1 LCTIGTSSIKSF
13 TESVA
18 NSITDLDLIDGSTG
32 IYSIES
38 TKNVKIVDVFSGST
52 IITLTGAAADAGFG
66 RSVSGEVCYSGS
78 KMFAVGIPD
87 FVVGTTTTQFSSQPV
102 GACRL
107 YRINQDNT
115 TTIFNNG
122 VNIVPLS
129 ANFSTTSP
137 NPNTYEFGAR
147 VEILR
152 NDNWNTLSST
162 RNRNILFVSNPNG
175 VNATGVGTSQYHG
188 NIGIYTFDDNDNLT
202 AISSDGKIT
211 YWNTASINGVTYN
224 SSNRGLLGK
233 NSLKSFTIISNNGAG
248 QIGSPSICV
257 AADLC
262 NPAITSTS
270 GYPSVLIFSKPAGQL
285 ALFNANN
292 WTGVPAQAAAPSGTP
307 FNTRYGHDIEFIDLY
322 SGNQYGDVAN
332 RYWLFVSEPDAN
344 ISGQANSGQIHVFVY
359 LISSGTWSRTAV
371 LTHPFSSSGV
381 RFGTSLESYGQSLI
395 VCDINGLI
403 FIFKWNGSSWVVN
416 SRIDSDDDANERKF
430 VIKTDSICTGSG
442 WSLFGKRA
450 NITGDNGDLVSF
462 ANTNCSCPSSSSSLS
477 SSSSS
482 SSSVL
487 LCGVCPPV
495 SYTYSIGNNCMET
508 EPIPFSCEKID
519 NINNPLLCNI
529 FDEFSC
535 HQNYAIRVYS
545 ICNCGQN
552 TPRFLGTMCS
562 QSVAQSFKSLFDDGF
577 TNPNNNRQNV
587 FNSNDETSQDSCSGS
602 GPYRSKYFT
611 FAYQGS
617 ISPNG
622 QLCVNNQ
629 IKITSIYLHDESMCA
644 FRRAWVDNSQNTTKY
659 PIFNYNIEGISLVL
673 DFDNFNLQTWYE
685 CCDESYTTY
694 CQCDTITPVE
704 CDCASGQVNNTSNNY
719 YYGPNDG
726 CNINIPGTC
735 EYGSGSGGPDPGTP
749 GGTGNVTACSAQISG
764 PVLAPQSLTWFDGRP
779 TEAVVDVSEALQC
792 SASVSFLYGAGDEA
806 NGQYVRLYKGDG
818 TKDPMDP
825 ADRLRFGTL
834 CMELQ
839 TFNVPSRIVIT
850 TWDKNRSVHFVPP
863 FVAAFPSDPIE
874 SVDSSYYAIDDVIK
888 NINSTDGLSS
898 TDTRFLSD
906 STTKLPL
913 LGFASVNQSGVLA
926 EPTKTTFNHLVYT
939 NLSSSMPSQA
949 NVNSIFY
956 ALNSETYWNWWT
968 LEEQAKYPLWSI
980 NSIDSSVP
988 SPFLAD
994 SVYDGFTSRC
1004 YFGDLYRIGI
1014 ASTVISQVSSSNC
1027 IDFCNAD
1034 NFDIFVNGLPYTN
1047 LNQWLN
1053 SDLNQIEIYK
1063 KFDHLITCVGQNA
1076 MNYRYASN
1084 VVWMYRFMEYIKYLN
1099 QIDSNSGNPLT
1110 TAYGNFFSSG
1120 SDGTSDLDMT
1130 SFNRGALF
1138 RSFGARINQACPW
1151 DHLMIRINP
1160 ALHYYRMLPPNLGSN
1175 QATISNISNAIGSS
1189 AEENI
1194 GGCVV
1199 PVFNF
1204 TRGQRFSFVRA
1215 NWDCITSRIAN
1226 SECTNCTNNSVV
1238 DNFKNRGG
1246 PRFIS
1251 HAGLNVRISPISQP
1265 NNLFDS
1271 DGRYTQY
1278 NKYSVELFKL
1288 MNLYKGHPYLWES
1301 SDFTNIYN
1309 TQGNDYVSATRKSTY
1324 SPGSANVIFDSGCIA
1339 TGAPRRFC
1347 IKIDETMFPDEIW
1360 PNGKNYCASGAK
1372 IRIIV
1377 FPGCEQSAS
1386 AASYQIGIKYVPC
1399 STPNQTSVCDSCN
1412 NFSGSWLA
1420 GLTSGNCFDQPCP
1433 QGCNYAKVPAG
1444 QSPSIAHIYQ
1454 SCKISEFKI
1463 INHGSEFTCALSYD
1477 NLIALDTMNALVFRD
1492 TGNNC
1497 CGLDQDGTYKS
1508 NRLYEV
1514 VINASENYTKDL
1526 IDRICNRKL
1535 CFGMSTRIMNSSGEY
1550 VQAGDLKVG
1559 DTLKS
1564 VVFKNESGMAENPD
1578 YIDLSGGW
1586 KLTNKTNWYV
1596 KNSIVSEVSYG
1607 FEDRGVEI
1615 DGMLLSG
1622 DHPVLVKVGRYYGFK
1637 SAQYVSVGDTM
1648 VKEDLTLT
1656 TVSSFKNVKR
1666 QIVTVSIKISGDN
1679 SVICENKVVHVGDF
1693 NNSISYYNPSLDSE
1707 ISSDITINNLQT
1719 GSLTLNKVDFNFL

>member
-1 LCTIGTSSIKSF
+1 MCTINTTSIKSF
-13 TESVA
+13 TEPVA
-18 NSITDLDLIDGSTG
+18 NSITDLDLIDGDTG

-38 TKNVKIVDVFSGST
+38 SKTVKIVNVANGSPIVTLSGAT
-52 IITLTGAAADAGFG
+52 ADAGFG
-66 RSVSGEVCYSGS
+66 RSVSGQVCYSGG

-87 FVVGTTTTQFSSQPV
+87 STTTQFGSNPV

-107 YRINQDNT
+107 YRIDGSST
-115 TTIFNNG
+115 TTFNNG
-122 VNIVPLS
+122 ASIVPLS
-129 ANFSTTSP
+129 TNFSTTTANAS
-137 NPNTYEFGAR
+137 TYEFGAR

-152 NDNWNTLSST
+152 NDNWNNSAPT

-175 VNATGVGTSQYHG
+175 VNVVNTAVGLSTAQFHG
-188 NIGIYTFDDNDNLT
+188 NIGIYTFDDSGNANIT
-202 AISSDGKIT
+202 NISSDGKIT
-211 YWNTASINGVTYN
+211 YWNTATINGATYTAT
-224 SSNRGLLGK
+224 NRGLLGK
-233 NSLKSFTIISNNGAG
+233 NSLKSFIIQTNNGTG
-248 QIGSPSICV
+248 LFGSPSICI

-262 NPAITSTS
+262 NPAITTGS
-270 GYPSVLIFSKPAGQL
+270 PSVLIFSRPAGQV
-285 ALFNANN
+285 ALFNATN
-292 WTGVPAQAAAPSGTP
+292 WTGAPAQAAAPSSTP

-322 SGNQYGDVAN
+322 PGNPFGDVEN

-359 LISSGTWSRTAV
+359 LIAGAWSRTAV
-371 LTHPFSSSGV
+371 LTHPFSSPGAK
-381 RFGTSLESYGQSLI
+381 FGTSLESYGQSFI
-395 VCDINGLI
+395 ASDINGLI
-403 FIFKWNGSSWVVN
+403 FAYRWNGSSWAVD
-416 SRIDSDDDANERKF
+416 SRIDSNDDANERRF

-442 WSLFGKRA
+442 WSLLGKRA

-462 ANTNCSCPSSSSSLS
+462 ANTTCSCPSSSSSLS

-482 SSSVL
+482 SSSLL
-487 LCGVCPPV
+487 LCGVCPPA
-495 SYTYSIGNNCMET
+495 SGSTSATGNPCIET
-508 EPIPFSCEKID
+508 EPLPFRCANIG
-519 NINNPLLCNI
+519 NINNPLLCEI

-535 HQNYAIRVYS
+535 HQDYAIRVYS

-552 TPRFLGTMCS
+552 TPKFLGTLCS
-562 QSVAQSFKSLFDDGF
+562 QSIAQSFKSLFDDGF

-587 FNSNDETSQDSCSGS
+587 FNSNDGTFQDSCSAS
-602 GPYRSKYFT
+602 GPYKSKYFT

-617 ISPNG
+617 ISSTG
-622 QLCVNNQ
+622 ELCVSNE

-644 FRRAWVDNSQNTTKY
+644 FRRAWVNNSGNTTKY
-659 PIFNYNIEGISLVL
+659 PIFGFSSEGLNVL
-673 DFDNFNLQTWYE
+673 DFNSFDLQTWYE
-685 CCDESYTTY
+685 CCDNSNPTLCGCTS
-694 CQCDTITPVE
+694 DPPVI
-704 CDCASGQVNNTSNNY
+704 CDCANGPVNQSISNNY
-719 YYGPNDG
+719 YSGPSDG
-726 CNINIPGTC
+726 CNTNVPGTC
-735 EYGSGSGGPDPGTP
+735 EYGTSTG
-749 GGTGNVTACSAQISG
+749 GGTGNVTACSAPISG

-792 SASVSFLYGAGDEA
+792 SASVSFLYGSGDQA

-818 TKDPMDP
+818 TKNPMDP
-825 ADRLRFGTL
+825 TDKLRFGTL

-839 TFNVPSRIVIT
+839 TFNVPSRVVIT

-863 FVAAFPSDPIE
+863 FVTGSPSDPVE
-874 SVDSSYYAIDDVIK
+874 PGDSSFYAIDDVIK

-898 TDTRFLSD
+898 ADTRFLPD

-926 EPTKTTFNHLVYT
+926 EPTKTIFNHLVYT
-939 NLSSSMPSQA
+939 NLTSPIPSQA
-949 NVNSIFY
+949 NANSIFY

-968 LEEQAKYPLWSI
+968 LEDQAKYPLWNI
-980 NSIDSSVP
+980 NSIGSSDP
-988 SPFLAD
+988 SPFLVD

-1004 YFGDLYRIGI
+1004 YFGDLYKIGI
-1014 ASTVISQVSSSNC
+1014 ASDVLSQVYPSDC
-1027 IDFCNAD
+1027 AFECNAG

-1063 KFDHLITCVGQNA
+1063 KFDYLLSCAGVNA

-1084 VVWMYRFMEYIKYLN
+1084 VVWMYRFIEYIKYLN
-1099 QIDSNSGNPLT
+1099 QIDSNNGIAWT
-1110 TAYGNFFSSG
+1110 TAYSNFFSSG
-1120 SDGTSDLDMT
+1120 SDGTSDLNMA
-1130 SFNRGALF
+1130 SFNRGGLF
-1138 RSFGARINQACPW
+1138 RNFGARINQACPW

-1160 ALHYYRMLPPNLGSN
+1160 ALHYYRMLPPNSGSN
-1175 QATISNISNAIGSS
+1175 VATIGNISNSIGSPIT
-1189 AEENI
+1189 ENY
-1194 GGCVV
+1194 GGCNV
-1199 PVFNF
+1199 PGFNF

-1215 NWDCITSRIAN
+1215 NWDCITSRIAS
-1226 SECTNCTNNSVV
+1226 SECTDCANNSVV
-1238 DNFKNRGG
+1238 DSSFINRGG
-1246 PRFIS
+1246 PRFS
-1251 HAGLNVRISPISQP
+1251 GQAGPNVRISPISEP
-1265 NNLFDS
+1265 SNLFDAN
-1271 DGRYTQY
+1271 GRYTQY
-1278 NKYSVELFKL
+1278 NKYSVDLLKL
-1288 MNLYKGHPYLWES
+1288 MNLYKGHPYLWNP
-1301 SDFTNIYN
+1301 SDFTNIYS
-1309 TQGNDYVSATRKSTY
+1309 TQGNDYVSATRKSAY

-1347 IKIDETMFPDEIW
+1347 IKIDETMFPDGIW
-1360 PNGKNYCASGAK
+1360 PNGKNGCASGAK

-1377 FPGCEQSAS
+1377 FPGCEQNAS

-1399 STPNQTSVCDSCN
+1399 SSGAGVCDSCN
-1412 NFSGSWLA
+1412 SSSGAWLA

-1433 QGCNYAKVPAG
+1433 QGCNYAKVPSG

-1454 SCKISEFKI
+1454 SCKSSEFKI

-1514 VINASENYTKDL
+1514 VIDASENYIKDL
-1526 IDRICNRKL
+1526 IDRMCNRKL

-1559 DTLKS
+1559 DSLKS

-1656 TVSSFKNVKR
+1656 TVSSFKNINR
-1666 QIVTVSIKISGDN
+1666 QIVTVSIKVSGDN

-1693 NNSISYYNPSLDSE
+1693 NNGISYYNPSLDSE

-1719 GSLTLNKVDFNFL
+1719 GSLTLNKVDFNFLQN